1 MGWGRS
7 NALRR
12 QPEPD
17 PTLQVTIEP
26 DPVDWDRLVTLD
38 FETYYDADYTLKK
51 LSTSEYVRDP
61 RFKAQM
67 VGIKIGRKPTKT
79 YPAAKIKAA
88 LRAIPWQT
96 HSLLAHHAQFDGFI
110 LSHHYGIQP
119 KKLYCTMSMARG
131 LYSNDIGAGLDEVS
145 RFCGGGG
152 KIDADSLAETL
163 GVRDWP
169 PALVKRVGVY
179 CAGDVDECFRCFV
192 YMHPMMPRDEMDII
206 DVTCRMFT
214 DPVLKVDLPRVQKEL
229 EREIAAKR
237 TLMLAVA
244 EKATDEKLTKKEI
257 GALGEHPSEEDLA
270 IRRAKK
276 LIGSA
281 RFADLLRDEGIE
293 PPLKISPA
301 WIAAPKEE
309 RKDEDKW
316 AYAFAKTDLE
326 FIKLQEHPSERVRD
340 LVEARLAVKSNSNE
354 TRAGRF
360 LKMGENGQSLPVYL
374 KYGAALTLRW
384 GGGNKTNFQNLKRG
398 GELRKSILAPAGHVI
413 CVKDSGQIEA
423 RTNAWLWGQND
434 LIEEFRAYDLGLDR
448 DPYCKFGDVIYNRP
462 ITKADELER
471 FVGKTGILGLGYQMG
486 AERFQNTL
494 ALGAD
499 GPAVHLELD
508 ECRRIVNAYRRK
520 NHRIKAG
527 WSRAQEIIEMMARGI
542 PGSHK
547 CISWDKETIFL
558 PNGMTM
564 RYPGLHDKR
573 IAKIVARKLT
583 GVTNDVDDDFDPN
596 WPEFVYE
603 SKGVETKIY
612 GGKLVENIVQC
623 LARLIVAKQLLEI
636 SRKARVV
643 MTTHDEVAALAKRA
657 LAAKIDAYMQQAM
670 MKPLPWCMDL
680 PLNAEGGYDT
690 FYSK

>member
-1 MGWGRS
+1 
-7 NALRR
+7 
-12 QPEPD
+12 
-17 PTLQVTIEP
+17 
-26 DPVDWDRLVTLD
+26 
-38 FETYYDADYTLKK
+38 
-51 LSTSEYVRDP
+51 
-61 RFKAQM
+61 
-67 VGIKIGRKPTKT
+67 
-79 YPAAKIKAA
+79 
-88 LRAIPWQT
+88 
-96 HSLLAHHAQFDGFI
+96 
-110 LSHHYGIQP
+110 
-119 KKLYCTMSMARG
+119 
-131 LYSNDIGAGLDEVS
+131 
-145 RFCGGGG
+145 
-152 KIDADSLAETL
+152 
-163 GVRDWP
+163 
-169 PALVKRVGVY
+169 
-179 CAGDVDECFRCFV
+179 
-192 YMHPMMPRDEMDII
+192 
-206 DVTCRMFT
+206 
-214 DPVLKVDLPRVQKEL
+214 
-229 EREIAAKR
+229 
-237 TLMLAVA
+237 
-244 EKATDEKLTKKEI
+244 
-257 GALGEHPSEEDLA
+257 
-270 IRRAKK
+270 
-276 LIGSA
+276 
-281 RFADLLRDEGIE
+281 
-293 PPLKISPA
+293 
-301 WIAAPKEE
+301 
-309 RKDEDKW
+309 
-316 AYAFAKTDLE
+316 
-326 FIKLQEHPSERVRD
+326 